1 VSAQRD
7 DIRVVRRVRNFVR
20 DRTGPISEA
29 PILVF
34 GNAKAGTSAIAHL
47 LADYGSL
54 SKQIDVPP
62 LWAPRGQTIMRGDV
76 AFAEVVKRNRRYFSA
91 ELIKEPF
98 MTFFAG
104 QVLDFFPRSKAV
116 FVVRDPREN
125 IRSMLNRRKIP
136 GHLEELDPAL
146 LPQEAKYQILVDA
159 EVWGGA
165 DENYVGILAHRW
177 NLAVD
182 NCFRRRDRMVVAR
195 YEDFLEDKSG
205 FIARLAVPLGI
216 VGKNDISHEV
226 DVQFQ
231 PAGVRGVPPVE
242 FLGPANLARIE
253 RICAD
258 RMPLFGYEA
267 HCLDP
272 AAPHGSAEMTDA
284 LS

>member
-98 MTFFAG
+98 MTFFAA

-116 FVVRDPREN
+116 FVVRDPRQN

-136 GHLEELDPAL
+136 GQLEELDPAL
-146 LPQEAKYQILVDA
+146 LPQEPKYQILVDA
-159 EVWGGA
+159 NVWGGA
-165 DENYVGILAHRW
+165 DENHVGVLAYRW

-182 NCFRRRDRMVVAR
+182 NYLRCRDRMVVAR
-195 YEDFLEDKSG
+195 YEDFLEDKAG
-205 FIARLAVPLGI
+205 FIERLAAGLAI
-216 VGKNDISHEV
+216 VGKRDVSHEV

-231 PAGVRGVPPVE
+231 PAGDRRVTPRE
-242 FLGPANLARIE
+242 FFGPANLARIE
-253 RICAD
+253 RICAE
-258 RMPLFGYEA
+258 RMPLFGYGP
-267 HCLDP
+267 LDRESV
-272 AAPHGSAEMTDA
+272 AVRGSGE
-284 LS
+284 